1 MYTTLQQAVLLRNHV
16 QVRGSGP
23 RTLMFAHGFGCDQ
36 NMWRFVSPEFESG
49 ARTVLFDY
57 VGCGKSDLSAFDADR
72 YDQLDGYAQDVLDI
86 CEALDLRDVIF
97 VGHSVSAMIGL
108 LAANRQP
115 QRFSRLIMLVPS
127 PRFINDA
134 PDYHGGFES
143 QDLEGLLSMMDHNT
157 LGWADYLAPVVMANA
172 GQPQLVGEL
181 KESFCTT
188 DPLAAKVFARAT
200 FFADNRA
207 DLTQCRVPSLIV
219 QVRDDALVPLEVGQY
234 LEEHLALSE
243 RVVLDVS
250 GHCPH
255 MSHPHETLGAM
266 RDYLG
271 RVDVAG

>member
-1 MYTTLQQAVLLRNHV
+1 MRTALQDSVVARNNV
-16 QVRGSGP
+16 QVRGNGP
-23 RTLMFAHGFGCDQ
+23 QTLMFAHGFGCDQ
-36 NMWRFVSPEFESG
+36 HMWRFVSPAFEST

-57 VGCGKSDLSAFDADR
+57 VGCGKSDLTAFDASR
-72 YDQLDGYAQDVLDI
+72 YDKLDGYAQDVLEI
-86 CEALDLRDVIF
+86 CDALDLRDVVF

-115 QRFSRLIMLVPS
+115 GRFARLIMLVPS

-172 GQPQLVGEL
+172 DQPQLVGEL
-181 KESFCTT
+181 KESFCAV
-188 DPLAAKVFARAT
+188 DPQAARVFARAT

-207 DLTQCRVPSLIV
+207 DLGRCSVPSLIV

-234 LEEHLALSE
+234 LEDQLAHSE
-243 RVVLDVS
+243 RIVLDVS

-255 MSHPHETLGAM
+255 MSHPQETLQAM
-266 RDYLG
+266 QDYLARNHG
-271 RVDVAG
+271 AG